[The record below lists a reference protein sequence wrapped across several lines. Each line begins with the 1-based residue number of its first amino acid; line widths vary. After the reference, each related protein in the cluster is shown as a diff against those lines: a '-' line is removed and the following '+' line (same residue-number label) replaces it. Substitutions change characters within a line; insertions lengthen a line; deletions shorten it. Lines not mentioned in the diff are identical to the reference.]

1 MAVNVVS
8 EEKKYKDLSLDVQYQ
23 VTGPLASRSILIKA
37 QVSAAIQAEK
47 NFSTLKQT
55 LNHNQNVCERMYR

>member
-8 EEKKYKDLSLDVQYQ
+8 EEKKYRDLSLDVQYQ

-47 NFSTLKQT
+47 IFNSKT
-55 LNHNQNVCERMYR
+55 NIES

>member
-1 MAVNVVS
+1 MRLYRWRLMLLARR
-8 EEKKYKDLSLDVQYQ
+8 KKYKDLSLDFQYQ

-47 NFSTLKQT
+47 IFNSKT
-55 LNHNQNVCERMYR
+55 NIES

>member
-8 EEKKYKDLSLDVQYQ
+8 EEKKYRDLSLDVQYQ

-47 NFSTLKQT
+47 IFNSKTSIN
-55 LNHNQNVCERMYR
+55 LNLLHIIEFFL

>member
-1 MAVNVVS
+1 MLLVRR
-8 EEKKYKDLSLDVQYQ
+8 KKYRDLSLDVQYQ

-47 NFSTLKQT
+47 NFNSKT
-55 LNHNQNVCERMYR
+55 NIES

>member
-1 MAVNVVS
+1 MLLARR
-8 EEKKYKDLSLDVQYQ
+8 KKYRDLSLDVQYQ

-47 NFSTLKQT
+47 IFNSKT
-55 LNHNQNVCERMYR
+55 NIES